1 MPRSPEV
8 NHMMNDHA
16 LIKALQEAT
25 ADVFSTML
33 GLHVICGEAY
43 SESNARGQC
52 DGIIAVIGLAGDW
65 IGTAS
70 LYCSAAMG
78 CLISS
83 HMLAGEFA
91 EIDEEVLDAIAEI
104 ANMIVG
110 GFKTSVERHLGPLG
124 LSIPTVIY
132 GLSFSARSAGKER
145 WIVVPFSCGDETL
158 KVKVCLTRNR
168 RLPRLDS
175 LGSVRMT
182 HR

>member
-1 MPRSPEV
+1 MRPQPELK
-8 NHMMNDHA
+8 HMMDDRA
-16 LIKALQEAT
+16 LVKALHEAT

-43 SESNARGQC
+43 TEANARRQC
-52 DGIIAVIGLAGDW
+52 DGIMAVIGLAGDW

-70 LYCSAAMG
+70 LCCSAAMG

-91 EIDEEVLDAIAEI
+91 GIDEEVLDAVAEI

-110 GFKTSVERHLGPLG
+110 GFKTRAESHLGPLG

-145 WIVVPFSCGDETL
+145 WIVVPFSCWDETL
-158 KVKVCLTRNR
+158 NVKLCLTRNR
-168 RLPRLDS
+168 QLSRLDS